1 MIWIQGEYKGQKT
14 TEFQQFRRGRSADD
28 VEQSRLRVLHSV
40 QNRLT
45 SFCSS
50 VACKLKDRLSIEKDH
65 RSAELIKTMGDCLDI
80 RKIIEKGKDDAE
92 FNDVGEESLIIL
104 MRRAKYPDPEAEAII
119 EEYNIFKSRLIDLNL
134 SDKTSSELIRLHE
147 HTVYRVHECSQ
158 ECIAKTKKIKAKLFS
173 PKFPFP

>member
-1 MIWIQGEYKGQKT
+1 M
-14 TEFQQFRRGRSADD
+14 
-28 VEQSRLRVLHSV
+28 
-40 QNRLT
+40 
-45 SFCSS
+45 
-50 VACKLKDRLSIEKDH
+50 
-65 RSAELIKTMGDCLDI
+65 
-80 RKIIEKGKDDAE
+80 EKGRDDPE
-92 FNDVGEESLIIL
+92 FNDVGEDSLRVL
-104 MRRAKYPDPEAEAII
+104 MRRAKYPDAEAIL